1 MSALAIPLRA
11 GMSPWAERAARE
23 GAASMVCA
31 VSVGGRTTEAA
42 NPVSSGIHGK
52 SRMRTYGSVRGAI
65 SDGHPYRDS

>member
-1 MSALAIPLRA
+1 VRM
-11 GMSPWAERAARE
+11 GMRAARKVRRIH
-23 GAASMVCA
+23 GLRG
-31 VSVGGRTTEAA
+31 VGRRTDYRSA